1 MKNRANGSK
10 KVKLPIF
17 VILNMRDPPSYQIS
31 DLIRGGKPDLGGT
44 GGKKDAVIL
53 HYRFKLISPM
63 PHSATR
69 NRIYHK

>member
-1 MKNRANGSK
+1 MKNQENGSK

-17 VILNMRDPPSYQIS
+17 AILNMRDPPGYQIS
-31 DLIRGGKPDLGGT
+31 DLIKDGKPDLGGT
-44 GGKKDAVIL
+44 GGKKDALIL
-53 HYRFKLISPM
+53 HDRFKLISPM